1 MYRFSLKIRI
11 FSKKTN
17 KINNG
22 ITLAQCDAQEEAGK
36 SMEAKKLPSEL
47 VMKFK
52 TLFEKERQSLIYANH
67 LMNEN
72 FHLQQED
79 LLDSMDLTST
89 ELETSMR
96 MRLRNREVLYLKKID
111 EALQRISNGTFGEC
125 KDCGRE
131 IELKRLQA
139 RPTTILCITCK
150 EEEER
155 MERLHIDGH
164 RSKSL
169 GMKIRFA

>member
-1 MYRFSLKIRI
+1 
-11 FSKKTN
+11 
-17 KINNG
+17 
-22 ITLAQCDAQEEAGK
+22 
-36 SMEAKKLPSEL
+36 MEAKKLTSEL

-52 TLFEKERQSLIYANH
+52 ALFENERRNLIYSNR

-72 FHLQQED
+72 FHVQPED
-79 LLDSMDLTST
+79 LLDSADLTST

-96 MRLRNREVLYLKKID
+96 MRLRNRETLYLKKID
-111 EALQRISNGTFGEC
+111 DALRRITDGTFGEC
-125 KDCGRE
+125 NDCGQD

-139 RPTTILCITCK
+139 RPTATLCLTCK

-155 MERLHIDGH
+155 TERLHIDGH

-169 GMKIRFA
+169 GAKIRFA